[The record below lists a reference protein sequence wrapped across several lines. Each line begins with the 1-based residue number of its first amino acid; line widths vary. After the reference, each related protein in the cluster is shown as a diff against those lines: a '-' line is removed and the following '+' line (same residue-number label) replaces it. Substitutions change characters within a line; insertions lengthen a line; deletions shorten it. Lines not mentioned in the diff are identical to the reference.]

1 MIREGQ
7 STVIDSPINTAPVC
21 KVCGQGA
28 LEKKKEIS
36 DEQTVPGDRFP
47 PSDPS
52 VIGTLLGALLLFAT
66 GSAATQVSSGMKSEA
81 KQKLV
86 AAGISESIAE
96 KAVSRSLTTSDKS
109 TLTAEQNQGR

>member
-1 MIREGQ
+1 MIRKGQ
-7 STVIDSPINTAPVC
+7 SPFIDSQVNMAPMARFV
-21 KVCGQGA
+21 GNA
-28 LEKKKEIS
+28 LSREKDIS